1 MKYTVYTDG
10 SCIVQTRQ
18 GGWSWVCQDTG
29 EFDSGSEGDT
39 TVNEMEMTAVA
50 QAVNAMPDNSEVEI
64 VTDSKLVCGW
74 LGQNW
79 ACETNPRIGE
89 IRENIRRI
97 RKDKGITLSLH
108 RVKGHDGNPMN
119 ERCDKLA
126 KAASRLAPIIEERP
140 EKDAFQWL
148 EVVMTVQDADIFAVR
163 ALIEKIQSLGG
174 HVTGGEAKAYDG
186 KWNLIAHGQI
196 NVNKMDVGRQL

>member
-10 SCIVQTRQ
+10 SCITQTRQ
-18 GGWSWVCQDTG
+18 GGWSWVCEQTG
-29 EFDSGSEGDT
+29 EFNSGSEGDT

-50 QAVNAMPDNSEVEI
+50 QAVRAMPDNSEVEI

-74 LGQNW
+74 LGKNW
-79 ACETNPRIGE
+79 ACDANPRIGE
-89 IRENIRRI
+89 IRESIRRMRTEKSLI
-97 RKDKGITLSLH
+97 LSL
-108 RVKGHDGNPMN
+108 RKVAGHDGNPLN

-126 KAASRLAPIIEERP
+126 KAASRLAPEERP
-140 EKDAFQWL
+140 EKGAFQWL
-148 EVVMTVQDADIFAVR
+148 EVVMTVQDADISAVR
-163 ALIEKIQSLGG
+163 ARIEKLQSLGG

-196 NVNKMDVGRQL
+196 KDNKMDVGRQL